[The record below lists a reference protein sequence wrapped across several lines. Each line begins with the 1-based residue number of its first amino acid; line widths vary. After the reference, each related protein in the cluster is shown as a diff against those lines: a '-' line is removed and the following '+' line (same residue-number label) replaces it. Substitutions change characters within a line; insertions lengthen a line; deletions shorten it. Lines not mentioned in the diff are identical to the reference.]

1 MYVLSS
7 KNDKLGFYHS
17 TATYMTPNKA
27 YLLVPDVDQNVIDEY
42 AKKVTFSFGE
52 VEDEEEGTVTKIQM
66 SEDVVNEADGDI
78 YDLLGRKVENPGRG
92 IYIRNKKKFVVK

>member
-1 MYVLSS
+1 
-7 KNDKLGFYHS
+7 
-17 TATYMTPNKA
+17 MTPNKA
-27 YLLVPDVDQNVIDEY
+27 YLDVRVPDQTVVEEH
-42 AKKVTFSFGE
+42 AKNVTFSFGE

-92 IYIRNKKKFVVK
+92 IYIKNNKKFVVK